1 MKKQFTVT
9 QAIKYCEANG
19 ANMIMSDVNW
29 LDENAVFKL
38 FKVAKKNIGYYIEDS
53 FEDDDHN
60 FIVPEDLRVRGIDTV
75 WLDTTGVIRVT
86 GQNANDLMK

>member
-19 ANMIMSDVNW
+19 ANMIMSDINW

-38 FKVAKKNIGYYIEDS
+38 FKVAKKNLGYYIEDS

-60 FIVPEDLRVRGIDTV
+60 FIVPEDLRVRGIDSV

>member
-19 ANMIMSDVNW
+19 ANMIMSDINW

-75 WLDTTGVIRVT
+75 WLDTSGVKRVT

>member
-1 MKKQFTVT
+1 MKKQFTVN

-19 ANMIMSDVNW
+19 ANMIMSDINW

-38 FKVAKKNIGYYIEDS
+38 FKVAKKNLGYYIEDS

-75 WLDTTGVIRVT
+75 WLDTSGVKRVT

>member
-19 ANMIMSDVNW
+19 ANMIMSDINW

-38 FKVAKKNIGYYIEDS
+38 FKVAKKNLGYYIEDS

-75 WLDTTGVIRVT
+75 WLDTSGVKRVT

>member
-1 MKKQFTVT
+1 MKKQFTVS
-9 QAIKYCEANG
+9 QAIKYCEEKG

-38 FKVAKKNIGYYIEDS
+38 FKVAKKNLDYYIEDS

-75 WLDTTGVIRVT
+75 WLDTSGVKRVT